1 MTQQDFIVLKVK
13 EFVLENLNI
22 LIDNDKDKK

>member
-1 MTQQDFIVLKVK
+1 MTQQDFIELKVK